1 VAVQAERKPFTSSIV
16 EPKARSFFA
25 SSVGTK
31 VIIGTTGILLVLYLI
46 LHIAGNLLVFLGPST
61 FNSYSHM
68 LISNPLV
75 VPVEI
80 GLAAVF
86 FIHLYKAITNWA
98 ANRRARP
105 VGYYRR
111 KWGGKP
117 SRKTIA
123 SSTMIFSGLVLFVFI
138 AVHLYQMKFGPEYLV
153 PSTTGS
159 APEASAVRDLYRL
172 EMEVFGNVLNV
183 AFYALCM
190 IVVGAHIWHGF
201 SSAFQSLGADHPKYT
216 PWLLAFGKVLAVG
229 LAGGFLAIPVWAYFF
244 GVHA

>member
-1 VAVQAERKPFTSSIV
+1 M
-16 EPKARSFFA
+16 A

-31 VIIGTTGILLVLYLI
+31 VIVGTTGILLVLYLI
-46 LHIAGNLLVFLGPST
+46 LHIAGNLLVFLGPT
-61 FNSYSHM
+61 IFNSYSHL

-80 GLAAVF
+80 GLGAVF
-86 FIHLYKAITNWA
+86 FIHLYKAITNWV

-123 SSTMIFSGLVLFVFI
+123 SSTMIASGVILFVFI
-138 AVHLYQMKFGPEYLV
+138 AVHLYQMKFGPEYHVVDPLAAA
-153 PSTTGS
+153 G
-159 APEASAVRDLYRL
+159 EAGVVRDLYRL
-172 EMEVFGNVLNV
+172 EMEVFGNILNV
-183 AFYALCM
+183 LFYAVCM
-190 IVVGAHIWHGF
+190 IVVGSHIWHGF

-216 PWLLAFGKVLAVG
+216 PWLLAFGKVLSVG

-244 GVHA
+244 GVRT

>member
-1 VAVQAERKPFTSSIV
+1 VAVQAERRPFTSSVV

-31 VIIGTTGILLVLYLI
+31 VIVGVTGILLVLYLI
-46 LHIAGNLLVFLGPST
+46 LHIAGNILVFLGPTT

-75 VPVEI
+75 IPVEI
-80 GLAAVF
+80 GLGAVF
-86 FIHLYKAITNWA
+86 LIHIYKAITNWA

-111 KWGGKP
+111 KWGGRP

-123 SSTMIFSGLVLFVFI
+123 SSTMIFSGLVLFIFI
-138 AVHLYQMKFGPEYLV
+138 AVHLYQMKYGPEYLV
-153 PSTTGS
+153 AEATGD
-159 APEASAVRDLYRL
+159 ARIRDLYRL
-172 EMEVFGNVLNV
+172 EMEVFGNILNV
-183 AFYALCM
+183 IFYAICM
-190 IVVGAHIWHGF
+190 VVVGAHVWHGF
-201 SSAFQSLGADHPKYT
+201 SSAFQSLGADHPRYT
-216 PWLLAFGKVLAVG
+216 PWLLNGGKVLAVI